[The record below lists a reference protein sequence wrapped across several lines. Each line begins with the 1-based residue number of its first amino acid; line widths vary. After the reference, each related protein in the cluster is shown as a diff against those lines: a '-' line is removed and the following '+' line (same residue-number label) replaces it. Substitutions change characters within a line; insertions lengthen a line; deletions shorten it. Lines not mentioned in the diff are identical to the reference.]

1 MQLVESALYIFLY
14 SNLTIGRNNKN
25 FVSFY
30 IECCK
35 EQYCIGTHN
44 RHSTKVLLEIVFKN
58 LEYTLCHLVS
68 VTSVS
73 LGAVNDFFFKMSY
86 VSSE

>member
-35 EQYCIGTHN
+35 EHCWKAS
-44 RHSTKVLLEIVFKN
+44 STTQMMLYQKEQPSCK
-58 LEYTLCHLVS
+58 
-68 VTSVS
+68 
-73 LGAVNDFFFKMSY
+73 
-86 VSSE
+86 